1 MAKHGNVRDSGEYFV
16 INPVSRKVI
25 VPHAHKAIGVVGDHL
40 SEQIR
45 FECPEFIDGHEVS
58 KCSERYVYWTNVDGH
73 EGSDRLDLVE
83 VENGTAGMIYLAWN
97 VRDALTVG
105 KGIVQFSIHFEDL
118 DEKGDVLYRWGT
130 ASCKE
135 CEILDSINGKKGTY
149 PRVYVDGERL
159 VFADYAPV
167 TGGKLNLTSLGITPV
182 GTLTITENGVHN
194 VLNHEFADVQVP
206 TGIIDPQVGLDVK
219 NVRDPETGVN
229 NGIVTVTLNGE
240 TKIEKSLKEYAARLC
255 VYSYNIIEG
264 QSMLGV
270 SGTHKCPENET
281 IIQPRY
287 GEITATLVNDA
298 KDISFEFDTVVYCY
312 DNENTQSD
320 HLYHIEDTAYKNGG
334 KFKIAKGSLFCV
346 NYSATSNDAVNSKAT
361 VVLEDKEGS
370 SCVVGNYN
378 NGWYDGK
385 YHYVCVG
392 QSLSDVTIRLV
403 KT

>member
-105 KGIVQFSIHFEDL
+105 KGIVQFSVHFEDL
-118 DEKGDVLYRWGT
+118 NEKGDVLYRWGT

-182 GTLTITENGVHN
+182 GTLTITENGIHN

-206 TGIIDPQVGLDVK
+206 VGVIDPQVGLSIK
-219 NVRDPETGVN
+219 NVKDTETGVN
-229 NGIVTVTLNGE
+229 DGIVTVTLNGE
-240 TKIEKSLKEYAARLC
+240 TKIEKSLKDYASILS
-255 VYSYNIIEG
+255 VYPYNIIEG
-264 QSMLGV
+264 ISMLGV
-270 SGTHKCPENET
+270 VGTHKCKETVQRRYET
-281 IIQPRY
+281 INV
-287 GEITATLVNDA
+287 TLLNNVQ
-298 KDISFEFDTVVYCY
+298 SLGFYYSTVSYCY
-312 DNENTQSD
+312 DNANAQDNFINFETVHHAAYGGGFKTVKGSIFVVRYTAPYGDIPATSKAKLELESD
-320 HLYHIEDTAYKNGG
+320 DGSAAIINTAYETMANG
-334 KFKIAKGSLFCV
+334 A
-346 NYSATSNDAVNSKAT
+346 YSYMS
-361 VVLEDKEGS
+361 VVR
-370 SCVVGNYN
+370 
-378 NGWYDGK
+378 
-385 YHYVCVG
+385 
-392 QSLSDVTIRLV
+392 SLSDFKVKLV
-403 KT
+403 EK